1 MRDHPTKSRLLGP
14 LLCGCLA
21 ALCGCYRAHVIA
33 TEELGRLSGFDG
45 RGGAPAPHVTDTEG
59 RVVAFEPSSRLF
71 LQVRGAAQRGGR
83 FERIEIRD
91 GVIWG
96 RLGAGDE
103 LVVAVP
109 AVRYALL
116 ERYSPGRTAALVLG
130 LLLPAAAA
138 AVITPLVLRQQR

>member
-1 MRDHPTKSRLLGP
+1 MRDPQTKSGLLGP

-21 ALCGCYRAHVIA
+21 MLCGCYRAHILP
-33 TEELGRLSGFDG
+33 TEELERLSGFDG
-45 RGGAPAPHVTDTEG
+45 RGSAPAPHVTDTEG
-59 RVVAFEPSSRLF
+59 RTVTFEPGSRLF

-96 RLGAGDE
+96 RMRSGDE
-103 LVVAVP
+103 LIVAVP
-109 AVRYALL
+109 AVRYARL

-138 AVITPLVLRQQR
+138 AVITPLVLRQPR